1 MSDLPWKE
9 LFPSKLS
16 FVIFVVYILLF
27 VNQGKSQFFRINFL
41 NFPSV
46 FSGILVTASQKSDNQ
61 YEYNIVTVV
70 LLTEV
75 LKLVISSALYCRE

>member
-1 MSDLPWKE
+1 MSDMSWKE

-16 FVIFVVYILLF
+16 FLIFVVYILLF
-27 VNQGKSQFFRINFL
+27 VNQGNTLVFNRFFKISNA
-41 NFPSV
+41 

-75 LKLVISSALYCRE
+75 LKLVISSLLYCRE